1 MKNLLRDIAEN
12 ITIVVNENIGNPGIG
27 KTVRNGADGSPTKMI
42 DEIAENVALSTVKD
56 SGEKVNI
63 LSEEAGFINNGGEK
77 TIILDPVDGTFNA
90 VHSIPFY
97 AVSIAVGTKRLSDV
111 EYGVVK
117 NLVNND
123 VFEAEKGKGAFL
135 NGKKISTKNFDKK
148 NPTFS
153 VYLGIKA
160 SASAYEISR
169 QARRVRSMG
178 CASLDLCMVANGSTD
193 MYYQMGYPIRI
204 TDIAAGVLI
213 LREAGG
219 EVYDEGKKILD
230 MKLNLKERKNF
241 VAVCDR
247 KILEM
252 IT

>member
-1 MKNLLRDIAEN
+1 MKKLLRDIAEN
-12 ITIVVNENIGNPGIG
+12 IAIAVNENIENPSIG
-27 KTVRNGADGSPTKMI
+27 KTIRNGADGTPTKMI
-42 DEIAENVALSTVKD
+42 DEIAENVALATVKD

-63 LSEEAGFINNGGEK
+63 LSEEAGFIDNGGKK

-90 VHSIPFY
+90 VRSIPFY
-97 AVSIAVGTKRLSDV
+97 AVSIAVGTKKLSDV
-111 EYGVVK
+111 EYGIVK
-117 NLVNND
+117 NLVNGE
-123 VFEAEKGKGAFL
+123 VFEAEKGRGAFL
-135 NGKKISTKNFDKK
+135 NGKKISTKNFDEK

-160 SASAYEISR
+160 SAKSYEIARS
-169 QARRVRSMG
+169 ARRVRSMG

-193 MYYQMGYPIRI
+193 MYYQVGNPIRV

-219 EVYDEGKKILD
+219 EAYDENKKILD
-230 MKLNLKERKNF
+230 MGINLKERKNF
-241 VAVCDR
+241 VAVGD
-247 KILEM
+247 KKLLGM

>member
-1 MKNLLRDIAEN
+1 MKGLIKRIAEN
-12 ITIVVNENIGNPGIG
+12 VEKAVRENIGNADIG
-27 KTVRNGADGSPTKMI
+27 RIVKNGADGTPTKMI
-42 DEIAENVALSTVKD
+42 DEIAENVALAAVKD

-63 LSEEAGFINNGGEK
+63 LSEEAGFIDNGGKK

-90 VHSIPFY
+90 VRSIPFY
-97 AVSIAVGTKRLSDV
+97 AVSIAVGTKKLSDV
-111 EYGVVK
+111 EYGIVK
-117 NLVNND
+117 NLVNGD
-123 VFEAEKGKGAFL
+123 VFESEKGRGAFL
-135 NGKKISTKNFDKK
+135 NGKKISTKNFDEK

-153 VYLGIKA
+153 VYLGRKA
-160 SASAYEISR
+160 SAKSYEIARS
-169 QARRVRSMG
+169 ARRVRSMG

-193 MYYQMGYPIRI
+193 MYYQVGNPIRV

-219 EVYDEGKKILD
+219 EAYDEGKKILD

-241 VAVCDR
+241 VAVGDK
-247 KILEM
+247 KILDV

>member
-1 MKNLLRDIAEN
+1 MKGLIKRIAEN
-12 ITIVVNENIGNPGIG
+12 VEKAVRENIGNADIG
-27 KTVRNGADGSPTKMI
+27 RIVKNGADGTPTKMI
-42 DEIAENVALSTVKD
+42 DEIAENVALATVKD

-63 LSEEAGFINNGGEK
+63 LSEEVGFIDNGGKK

-90 VHSIPFY
+90 VRSIPFY
-97 AVSIAVGTKRLSDV
+97 AVSIAVGTKKLSDV
-111 EYGVVK
+111 EYGIVK
-117 NLVNND
+117 NLVNGD
-123 VFEAEKGKGAFL
+123 VFESEKGRGAFL
-135 NGKKISTKNFDKK
+135 NGKKISTKNFDEK

-153 VYLGIKA
+153 VYLGRKA
-160 SASAYEISR
+160 SAKSYEIARS
-169 QARRVRSMG
+169 ARRVRSMG

-193 MYYQMGYPIRI
+193 MYYQVGNPIRI

-219 EVYDEGKKILD
+219 EVYDENKKILD

-241 VAVCDR
+241 VAVGDK
-247 KILEM
+247 KILDV